1 MIIVI
6 IIVVMIMK
14 KMIIIIITVMINDKG
29 SKSNDS
35 NSISN
40 DKGLVMMIVTEVMTE
55 VMLYSLKLFK
65 K

>member
-1 MIIVI
+1 
-6 IIVVMIMK
+6 MIMK
-14 KMIIIIITVMINDKG
+14 KMIIIIKIITVMKNNKG

>member
-1 MIIVI
+1 MII
-6 IIVVMIMK
+6 
-14 KMIIIIITVMINDKG
+14 IIIIITVMKNNKG

>member
-1 MIIVI
+1 
-6 IIVVMIMK
+6 MK

-40 DKGLVMMIVTEVMTE
+40 DKGLVMMIVTEAMTE
-55 VMLYSLKLFK
+55 VMFYSLKLF
-65 K
+65 